1 MIQGEPNGAIQQAVA
16 SIREFHMA
24 TGVAAAIGLLV
35 VIAITL
41 STIANRLD
49 RLERTLAVT
58 EEDG

>member
-1 MIQGEPNGAIQQAVA
+1 
-16 SIREFHMA
+16 MA